1 MSFFTPLESMQVGMI
16 LYIDIIKLYTT
27 TAAAAA
33 VSALK
38 VKTKWE
44 ASIAKLRRPIKGV
57 W

>member
-57 W
+57 

>member
-33 VSALK
+33 AVSALK

-57 W
+57 

>member
-1 MSFFTPLESMQVGMI
+1 MI

-27 TAAAAA
+27 TAAAAAA

-57 W
+57 